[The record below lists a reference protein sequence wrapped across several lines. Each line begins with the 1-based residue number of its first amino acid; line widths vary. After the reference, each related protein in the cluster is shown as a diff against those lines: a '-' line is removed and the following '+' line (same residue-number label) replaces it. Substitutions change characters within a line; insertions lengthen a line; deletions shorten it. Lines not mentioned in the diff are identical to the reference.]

1 MDSFRTA
8 CIVLV
13 LFLNSGLRLC
23 EEYVERQTEYG
34 KIRGFVKEVLSGK
47 FVEMFLGVPYASPPV
62 SELRFEVRVFFTM
75 YGSLAV
81 YLSVCQSVLLYVCLT
96 VYIQFRFAI
105 CLSVRISMLRVLLC
119 VSLLGEAQ
127 ISLH

>member
-1 MDSFRTA
+1 MESCRTA

-34 KIRGFVKEVLSGK
+34 KIRGFVKEVLTGK

-75 YGSLAV
+75 YGS
-81 YLSVCQSVLLYVCLT
+81 
-96 VYIQFRFAI
+96 
-105 CLSVRISMLRVLLC
+105 
-119 VSLLGEAQ
+119 
-127 ISLH
+127 